1 MASSKHTFSLEIDTT
16 IVKNPICMYRFLLFF
31 WKMVEMLFL
40 QGEHIFLENLTN
52 TEFQDFYIL
61 LYWGDKGFGLSE
73 FFH

>member
-1 MASSKHTFSLEIDTT
+1 
-16 IVKNPICMYRFLLFF
+16 
-31 WKMVEMLFL
+31 MVEMLFL
-40 QGEHIFLENLTN
+40 QGEQIFLENLTN